1 MLFQLVQVL
10 ATPAAIA
17 YLNGHDTSPL
27 DLLHRH
33 VSGDWGDLSTGDK
46 EMNETAVRAGERI
59 LSAYVVADEKIY
71 VITEWD
77 RRYTTV
83 MLASEY

>member
-1 MLFQLVQVL
+1 
-10 ATPAAIA
+10 
-17 YLNGHDTSPL
+17 
-27 DLLHRH
+27 
-33 VSGDWGDLSTGDK
+33 
-46 EMNETAVRAGERI
+46 MNETAVRAGERI